1 LSASAILTMTLP
13 PSGNHSTTVANGRRV
28 LSAKY
33 RAWKE
38 AEVLMLK
45 AQREAKV
52 LGPYAI
58 SFKVNRPD
66 RRKRDL
72 GNLEKSL
79 HDAIVEA
86 GYVTDDSL
94 AQKILLEWTRGQSVP
109 VKVFINSTCEV

>member
-1 LSASAILTMTLP
+1 MAASAILTMTLP
-13 PSGNHSTTVANGRRV
+13 PSGNNVTAVVRGRRI
-28 LSAKY
+28 LSRKY
-33 RAWKE
+33 REWKE
-38 AEVLMLK
+38 ENVLALK
-45 AQREAKV
+45 AQREAKIV
-52 LGPYAI
+52 GPYAI